1 MMNPRSLALTPL
13 LASLIATVALVA
25 CNRAEEP
32 RTAGQVLDQTVTQVE
47 NKAKE
52 IGADMRADMRAGGE
66 KAADAVA
73 VAGTKTADAV
83 RDAAI
88 TVEVKAMLAKDPGLS
103 ALRIDV
109 DTTAGRVALRGTA
122 PTAAARERASH
133 LAKAVTGV
141 TGVNNELSVKAG
153 S

>member
-52 IGADMRADMRAGGE
+52 VGADMRAGGE

-73 VAGTKTADAV
+73 AAGTKTADAV

-88 TVEVKAMLAKDPGLS
+88 TVEVKAALAKDPGLS
-103 ALRIDV
+103 ALGIDV

-122 PTAAARERASH
+122 PSAAARERASQ

-141 TGVNNELSVKAG
+141 TGVNNELSVKTN

>member
-1 MMNPRSLALTPL
+1 MINQRSLTLAPL
-13 LASLIATVALVA
+13 LASLVAAVALVA

-52 IGADMRADMRAGGE
+52 IGADMRAGGE

-73 VAGTKTADAV
+73 AAGAQTADAV

-88 TVEVKAMLAKDPGLS
+88 TLEVKAMLARDPGLS

-109 DTTAGRVALRGTA
+109 DTANGQVALRGTA
-122 PTAAARERASH
+122 PTDAARERASQ
-133 LAKAVTGV
+133 LANAVSGV
-141 TGVNNELSVKAG
+141 IGVKNELSVKAN

>member
-1 MMNPRSLALTPL
+1 MKQRSLTVIPL
-13 LASLIATVALVA
+13 LAALMAAAALVA

-32 RTAGQVLDQTVTQVE
+32 RTAGQALDQAVTQVE
-47 NKAKE
+47 KKAKE
-52 IGADMRADMRAGGE
+52 IGADMRAGGE

-73 VAGTKTADAV
+73 GAGTQTADAV

-88 TVEVKAMLAKDPGLS
+88 TLEIKTMLAKDPGLS

-122 PTAAARERASH
+122 PTDAARERASQ
-133 LAKAVTGV
+133 LANAVSGV
-141 TGVNNELSVKAG
+141 ISVKNELSVKAD

>member
-1 MMNPRSLALTPL
+1 MMNQRALTLTPL
-13 LASLIATVALVA
+13 LASLIAAVALVA
-25 CNRAEEP
+25 CNRVDEP

-52 IGADMRADMRAGGE
+52 IGADMRAGGA

-73 VAGTKTADAV
+73 GASTKAADAM

-109 DTTAGRVALRGTA
+109 DTAAGRVALRGTA
-122 PTAAARERASH
+122 PTASARERATQ

-141 TGVNNELSVKAG
+141 TGVDNELSVK
-153 S
+153 SDS

>member
-1 MMNPRSLALTPL
+1 MMNPRSLTLTPL
-13 LASLIATVALVA
+13 LASLIAAVALVA

-47 NKAKE
+47 KKAKE
-52 IGADMRADMRAGGE
+52 IGADMRAGGE

-73 VAGTKTADAV
+73 AAGTKTADAV

-122 PTAAARERASH
+122 PTAAARERASQ

-141 TGVNNELSVKAG
+141 TGVNNELSVKAD

>member
-1 MMNPRSLALTPL
+1 MMNPRSLTITPL

-47 NKAKE
+47 KKAKE
-52 IGADMRADMRAGGE
+52 IGADMRAGGE
-66 KAADAVA
+66 RAADAVA

-122 PTAAARERASH
+122 PTAAARERASQ

-141 TGVNNELSVKAG
+141 TGVNNELSVKAD

>member
-1 MMNPRSLALTPL
+1 MMNPRSLTLTPL
-13 LASLIATVALVA
+13 LASLVAAVALVA

-47 NKAKE
+47 KKAKE
-52 IGADMRADMRAGGE
+52 IGADMRAGGE

-73 VAGTKTADAV
+73 AAGTKTADAV

-122 PTAAARERASH
+122 PTAAARERASQ
-133 LAKAVTGV
+133 LAKSVTGV
-141 TGVNNELSVKAG
+141 TGVNNELSVKAD

>member
-1 MMNPRSLALTPL
+1 MMNPRSLTLTPL

-52 IGADMRADMRAGGE
+52 IGADMRAGGE

-73 VAGTKTADAV
+73 AAGTKTADAV

-122 PTAAARERASH
+122 PTAAARERASQ

-141 TGVNNELSVKAG
+141 TGVNNELSVKAD

>member
-1 MMNPRSLALTPL
+1 MMNPRSLTLTPL
-13 LASLIATVALVA
+13 LASLIAAVALVA

-47 NKAKE
+47 KKAKE
-52 IGADMRADMRAGGE
+52 IGADMRAGGE

-73 VAGTKTADAV
+73 AAGTKTADAV

-103 ALRIDV
+103 ALGIDV

-122 PTAAARERASH
+122 PTAAARERASQ

-141 TGVNNELSVKAG
+141 TGVNNELSVKAD

>member
-52 IGADMRADMRAGGE
+52 IGADMRAGGE

-122 PTAAARERASH
+122 PTAAARERASQ

-141 TGVNNELSVKAG
+141 TGVNNELSVKAD

>member
-52 IGADMRADMRAGGE
+52 IGADMRAGGE

-73 VAGTKTADAV
+73 AAGTKTADAV

-122 PTAAARERASH
+122 PTAAARERASQ

-141 TGVNNELSVKAG
+141 TGVNNELSVKAD

>member
-52 IGADMRADMRAGGE
+52 IGADMRAGSE

-122 PTAAARERASH
+122 PTAAARERASQ

>member
-52 IGADMRADMRAGGE
+52 IGADMRAGGE

>member
-1 MMNPRSLALTPL
+1 MMNPRLLTLAPL
-13 LASLIATVALVA
+13 LASLVAAAALVA

-32 RTAGQVLDQTVTQVE
+32 RTAGQVLDQAVTQVE

-52 IGADMRADMRAGGE
+52 VGAELRAGGE
-66 KAADAVA
+66 KATGAVA
-73 VAGTKTADAV
+73 VAGTQTADAM

-88 TVEVKAMLAKDPGLS
+88 TVEVNARLAKDPDLS
-103 ALRIDV
+103 AWRIDV
-109 DTTAGRVALRGTA
+109 DTAAGRVALRGTA
-122 PTAAARERASH
+122 PSAAARERASQ

-141 TGVNNELSVKAG
+141 TSVNNELSVKAN

>member
-47 NKAKE
+47 KKAKE
-52 IGADMRADMRAGGE
+52 IGADMRAGGE

-73 VAGTKTADAV
+73 AAGTKTADAV

-122 PTAAARERASH
+122 PTAAARERASQ

-141 TGVNNELSVKAG
+141 TGVNNELSVKAD

>member
-52 IGADMRADMRAGGE
+52 VGADMRAGGE

-73 VAGTKTADAV
+73 AAGTKTADAV

-122 PTAAARERASH
+122 PTAAARERASQ

>member
-1 MMNPRSLALTPL
+1 MMNPRSLTLTPL

-52 IGADMRADMRAGGE
+52 IGADMRAGGE

-122 PTAAARERASH
+122 PTAAARERASQ

-141 TGVNNELSVKAG
+141 TGVNNELSVKAD

>member
-32 RTAGQVLDQTVTQVE
+32 RTAGQVLDQTVTQIE

-52 IGADMRADMRAGGE
+52 IGADMRAGGE

-122 PTAAARERASH
+122 PTAAARERASQ

-141 TGVNNELSVKAG
+141 TGVNNELSVKAD